1 MESEKKAPGPEPKPA
16 GSPRD
21 ELVAAWRSIPHARMF
36 LLLAAAWIVLFH
48 FLGNSTL
55 GYVDT
60 ASIFGWWKWM
70 QTRSPE
76 DAHTFFVPA
85 VSVYLIWHRR
95 RDFAAI
101 QTRVWWPGLVLFLS
115 GILFHVVGYAVQQTR
130 ISVIG
135 FIAGLYGIGTVLWGP
150 RWMRAALIPVM
161 LLGFCVPLGGGAEP
175 LTFPLRL
182 MATNIAAT
190 LCRTGLGIDVIQ
202 QGNLLLDAAGS
213 YRYEVA
219 AACSGIQSLTAI
231 LALAL
236 IYAGFNGMSLFRTAL
251 LVIAGIPMAVVANV
265 VRLLMIVTA
274 AEAFGQGAGD
284 YVHHSGFFSLLP
296 YVPAVAGLLLV
307 GRWLKGRRRPEAEA
321 TPGNRLEEVPG

>member
-1 MESEKKAPGPEPKPA
+1 MESETKGLPSGPKQSA
-16 GSPRD
+16 SLRD
-21 ELVAAWRSIPHARMF
+21 EFTAAWRSIPHARIF
-36 LLLAAAWIVLFH
+36 LLLTVAWIVLFH

-55 GYVDT
+55 GYVNT
-60 ASIFGWWKWM
+60 PSLFGWWKWM

-85 VSVYLIWHRR
+85 VSAYLIWHRR
-95 RDFAAI
+95 QDFAAI
-101 QTRVWWPGLVLFLS
+101 QSRVWWPGLIVFLA
-115 GILFHVVGYAVQQTR
+115 GVFFHVVGYAIQQTR

-135 FIAGLYGIGTVLWGP
+135 FIGGLYGFGAVLWGP
-150 RWMRAALIPVM
+150 RWMRTALIPAM

-190 LCRTGLGIDVIQ
+190 LCRTLLGIDVIQ
-202 QGNLLLDAAGS
+202 RGNLLLDAAGS

-236 IYAGFNGMSLFRTAL
+236 IYAGLNGMSLFRTAL
-251 LVIAGIPMAVVANV
+251 LVLTGIPMAIVANV

-284 YVHHSGFFSLLP
+284 YVHRSGLFSLLP
-296 YVPAVAGLLLV
+296 YVPAIVGLLVV
-307 GRWLKGRRRPEAEA
+307 GRWLKGRSQAA
-321 TPGNRLEEVPG
+321 TETAPGNRLGEVPG